1 MDLVILTGA
10 LIITYLVFI
19 ALIKIIK
26 TSLTTAISIA
36 LLVLLLQLIFGIQPE
51 QLWQQIREL
60 PDTLRSLIG
69 SKTVS

>member
-10 LIITYLVFI
+10 LIIAYLVFI
-19 ALIKIIK
+19 GLIKIIK
-26 TSLTTAISIA
+26 ASLTTAISIA

-60 PDTLRSLIG
+60 PDTLRSLIR
-69 SKTVS
+69 

>member
-1 MDLVILTGA
+1 MNLVILTGA

-19 ALIKIIK
+19 GLIKIIK

>member
-1 MDLVILTGA
+1 MNLVILTGA

-19 ALIKIIK
+19 GLIKIIK
-26 TSLTTAISIA
+26 VSLTTAISIA

>member
-10 LIITYLVFI
+10 LIIAYLVFI
-19 ALIKIIK
+19 GLIKIIK
-26 TSLTTAISIA
+26 ASLTTAISIA

-60 PDTLRSLIG
+60 PDTLRSLLR
-69 SKTVS
+69 

>member
-51 QLWQQIREL
+51 QLWQQLREL
-60 PDTLRSLIG
+60 PDTLRSLIR
-69 SKTVS
+69 

>member
-10 LIITYLVFI
+10 IIITYLVFI

-36 LLVLLLQLIFGIQPE
+36 LLVLLLQLIFGIRPE
-51 QLWQQIREL
+51 QLWQQLKEL
-60 PDTLRSLIG
+60 PDILRSLIQ
-69 SKTVS
+69 